1 MRGLCQLGKIRKAK
15 TEQNKMNAK
24 MHEKQMDGRKQRA
37 QKIEELIQSSLRNK
51 KVDQSKLNKNVA
63 MPQYLLKV
71 IAFEE
76 NALTLKDVP

>member
-1 MRGLCQLGKIRKAK
+1 
-15 TEQNKMNAK
+15 MNAK
-24 MHEKQMDGRKQRA
+24 MHVKQMDGRKQRA

-51 KVDQSKLNKNVA
+51 KVDQGKLNTNGA